1 MTSFQPAAFAA
12 SSDRVTRASPIPWLR
27 NTGSTIK
34 GPSSR
39 AETSPMAIGVMAEA
53 PTKSV
58 PTRAAKLSA
67 GSAGGGPRAGE
78 GGEARRRSGG
88 RRPGG
93 AIGRTRESARAE
105 HALVEAFDRLDV
117 VVRRWL

>member
-39 AETSPMAIGVMAEA
+39 AETSPIAIGVMAEA
-53 PTKSV
+53 AQV
-58 PTRAAKLSA
+58 RVG
-67 GSAGGGPRAGE
+67 GSRLAD
-78 GGEARRRSGG
+78 
-88 RRPGG
+88 
-93 AIGRTRESARAE
+93 AIGRARESARAE
-105 HALVEAFDRLDV
+105 RAVVEAFDRLDV
-117 VVRRWL
+117 VVRRWLQNER

>member
-12 SSDRVTRASPIPWLR
+12 SSERVTRASPIPWLR

-39 AETSPMAIGVMAEA
+39 AEAPPITIGVMVEA

-58 PTRAAKLSA
+58 PTRATKLSV
-67 GSAGGGPRAGE
+67 GSAG
-78 GGEARRRSGG
+78 
-88 RRPGG
+88 
-93 AIGRTRESARAE
+93 
-105 HALVEAFDRLDV
+105 V
-117 VVRRWL
+117 VSRMR